1 MAINVFIPTRLSVNR
16 YTTHYVIFRGVWE
29 DIIKMDL
36 RKLGCE
42 DVSFNCVRI
51 GSISGFF
58 RK

>member
-1 MAINVFIPTRLSVNR
+1 MTINVFIPVRLSVNG
-16 YTTHYVIFRGVWE
+16 HFVIFRSVWE

-36 RKLGCE
+36 RKLGCK
-42 DVSFNCVRI
+42 DVFFNCLRI